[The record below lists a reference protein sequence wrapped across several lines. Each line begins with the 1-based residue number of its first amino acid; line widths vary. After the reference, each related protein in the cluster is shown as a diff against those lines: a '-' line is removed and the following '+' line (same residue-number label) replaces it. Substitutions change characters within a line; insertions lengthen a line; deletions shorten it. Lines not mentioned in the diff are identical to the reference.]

1 LAECCIINDEKMI
14 GAEINLPVKSRKDF
28 TYFSES
34 QSRVIVSVSKNK
46 KNEFEKVLQSI
57 NQPFNQIGIVGGSVL
72 KINDDIKVDLKE
84 LYDLYFNTIPRIMS
98 GER

>member
-1 LAECCIINDEKMI
+1 MI

-34 QSRVIVSVSKNK
+34 QSRIIVSVSKNK

-84 LYDLYFNTIPRIMS
+84 LSDLYFNTIPRIMN
-98 GER
+98 G